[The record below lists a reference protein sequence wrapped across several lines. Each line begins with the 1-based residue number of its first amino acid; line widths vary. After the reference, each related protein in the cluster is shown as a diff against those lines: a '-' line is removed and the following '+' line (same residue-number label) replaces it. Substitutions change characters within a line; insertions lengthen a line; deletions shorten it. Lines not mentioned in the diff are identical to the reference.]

1 MQKEKKQKGVS
12 PKADRTQK
20 SMGQWSKKN
29 DKQHLENVWRKQ
41 AKFMDNPAK
50 SYGGFQKND
59 RRQTMIFYSDLYF
72 KTILGYTTPSVQAN
86 WTKSVKLRKKS
97 ALRRKKSGTK
107 RT

>member
-12 PKADRTQK
+12 PKAERTQK

-72 KTILGYTTPSVQAN
+72 KTILVCTG
-86 WTKSVKLRKKS
+86 KLNKEGEMTEEVGVAQKEIRYK
-97 ALRRKKSGTK
+97 TNVIF
-107 RT
+107 

>member
-12 PKADRTQK
+12 PKAERTQK

-50 SYGGFQKND
+50 SYGGFQ
-59 RRQTMIFYSDLYF
+59 
-72 KTILGYTTPSVQAN
+72 
-86 WTKSVKLRKKS
+86 
-97 ALRRKKSGTK
+97 
-107 RT
+107 